1 MGRRVSILA
10 VLVVSA
16 VAAAPAAGAR
26 TATTVVIRNIDFSRH
41 TVRIHRG
48 ESVRWRFAD
57 AGVSHNVT
65 SRGRP
70 HFRSSTS
77 MLTGTYTVRFTR
89 PGAYRYVCT
98 IHPNMKGRVIVG

>member
-1 MGRRVSILA
+1 MLA
-10 VLVVSA
+10 VLGASA
-16 VAAAPAAGAR
+16 VVVAPAAGAGS
-26 TATTVVIRNIDFSRH
+26 AAAVVVKNIDFSRH

-57 AGVSHNVT
+57 PGVSHNVT

-70 HFRSSTS
+70 HFRSSRS

-89 PGAYRYVCT
+89 AGTYRYVCT
-98 IHPNMKGRVIVG
+98 IHPNMKGRVIVR

>member
-1 MGRRVSILA
+1 MLA

-26 TATTVVIRNIDFSRH
+26 TTTVVIKNIDFSRH
-41 TVRIHRG
+41 TVRIQRG

-57 AGVSHNVT
+57 TSVSHNVT

-70 HFRSSTS
+70 HFRSSKS

-89 PGAYRYVCT
+89 PGTYRYVCT

>member
-1 MGRRVSILA
+1 MLT

-16 VAAAPAAGAR
+16 VVAVPAAGAG
-26 TATTVVIRNIDFSRH
+26 TATTVVIKNIDFSQH

-57 AGVSHNVT
+57 PGVSHNVT

-70 HFRSSTS
+70 HFRSSRS

-89 PGAYRYVCT
+89 PGTYRYVCT